1 MRRKMGCPPKTTT
14 MAIFLEKANFAL
26 IFYLIFSKKWIEKWL
41 KKWLKNATV
50 SDTNYCRYIT
60 SHLGEKKL

>member
-1 MRRKMGCPPKTTT
+1 MGCPPKTTT

-41 KKWLKNATV
+41 KKMVEK
-50 SDTNYCRYIT
+50 CHRERY
-60 SHLGEKKL
+60 